1 LSSLFPLLATPNFHC
16 RGTGFWFLF
25 DIQVELMI
33 ELVRYGGLLILVF

>member
-1 LSSLFPLLATPNFHC
+1 L
-16 RGTGFWFLF
+16 LF